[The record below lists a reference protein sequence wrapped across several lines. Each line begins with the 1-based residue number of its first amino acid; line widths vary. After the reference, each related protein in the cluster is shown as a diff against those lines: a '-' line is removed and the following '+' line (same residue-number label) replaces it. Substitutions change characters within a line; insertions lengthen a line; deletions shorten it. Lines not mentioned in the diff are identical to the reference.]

1 MVAAASDSHW
11 YNTPPV
17 AKRLDRRTQLLTAA
31 RAVFAK
37 KGYDEATVSEI
48 VTRAGVAQGTFYLY
62 FPGKESLAGAFAE
75 QLSERFAEV
84 AAEKSAR
91 ARSFDGALVRLFE
104 AAYVVA
110 DEHRDIFLVANRGLE
125 LVDDFDEWM
134 TRTAPAREWLE
145 GFLRHWQEQGALD
158 QRLRPAVSARILRDQ
173 LDRAAKAFILFG
185 DRNYGRDLA
194 ELLRR
199 GLVTGR
205 AAAAS
210 A

>member
-1 MVAAASDSHW
+1 M
-11 YNTPPV
+11 

-31 RAVFAK
+31 RSVFAK
-37 KGYDEATVSEI
+37 KGYDEATISEI

-84 AAEKSAR
+84 AREKSAR
-91 ARSFDGALVRLFE
+91 ARTFDGALVRLFE

-125 LVDDFDEWM
+125 LVDNLDEWM
-134 TRTAPAREWLE
+134 TRTAPARECLE
-145 GFLRHWQEQGALD
+145 SFLTAWQEQGAID
-158 QRLRPAVSARILRDQ
+158 ARIRPAVTARVLRDS

-199 GLVTGR
+199 GLAPGR
-205 AAAAS
+205 AAA
-210 A
+210 

>member
-1 MVAAASDSHW
+1 M
-11 YNTPPV
+11 

-31 RAVFAK
+31 RTVFAK
-37 KGYDEATVSEI
+37 NGYDDATVSEI
-48 VTRAGVAQGTFYLY
+48 VSRAGVAQGTFYLY

-84 AAEKSAR
+84 AEEKSAR
-91 ARSFDGALVRLFE
+91 ARTFDGALVRLFE

-125 LVDDFDEWM
+125 LVDDVDEWM
-134 TRTAPAREWLE
+134 VRTAPAREWLE
-145 GFLRHWQEQGALD
+145 AFLRGWQEQGAID
-158 QRLRPAVSARILRDQ
+158 ARIRPAVTARVMRDS

-199 GLVTGR
+199 GLAAGRIVT
-205 AAAAS
+205 A
-210 A
+210 

>member
-1 MVAAASDSHW
+1 M
-11 YNTPPV
+11 P
-17 AKRLDRRTQLLTAA
+17 KRLDRRTQLLTAA
-31 RAVFAK
+31 RSVFAK
-37 KGYDEATVSEI
+37 KGYDDATVSEI
-48 VTRAGVAQGTFYLY
+48 VGRAGVAQGTFYLY

-75 QLSERFAEV
+75 LVSERFAEV
-84 AAEKSAR
+84 ATEKTAR
-91 ARSFDGALVRLFE
+91 SRSFDSALVRIFE

-134 TRTAPAREWLE
+134 NRTAPAREWLE
-145 GFLRHWQEQGALD
+145 RFIEEWQENGVID
-158 QRLRPAVSARILRDQ
+158 GRMRPAVTARVLRDA

-194 ELLRR
+194 ELVRR

-205 AAAAS
+205 MPA
-210 A
+210 